1 MDDAELDEEL
11 EELMQEQLD
20 EKMMKTGT
28 VPADKIG
35 ALPSAPEGV
44 KAGKVPA
51 RVEED
56 DEEEELKR
64 LQAEMAM

>member
-1 MDDAELDEEL
+1 VDDTELDDEL
-11 EELMQEQLD
+11 EVLMQQELD
-20 EKMMKTGT
+20 DKMMKTGT

-44 KAGKVPA
+44 KGKAPV
-51 RVEED
+51 RVEDD

>member
-1 MDDAELDEEL
+1 MDDAELDDEL
-11 EELMQEQLD
+11 DELMQEELD
-20 EKMMKTGT
+20 NKMMKTGT
-28 VPADKIG
+28 VPADKIS

-44 KAGKVPA
+44 KGKTPI
-51 RVEED
+51 RVDED